1 MSKQDLIDIVFC
13 VMTVAIWSLML
24 AVLLNS

>member
-1 MSKQDLIDIVFC
+1 MSKQDLFEIFC
-13 VMTVAIWSLML
+13 CFITVAMWSLML